1 MGEVGR
7 ASPVG
12 LLGGHDEFGFCWFS
26 SSGKR
31 EKLAMPK
38 RAKSSK
44 GMRNPLKALRDRQLC
59 EKGILLALF
68 GSRVRIS
75 GMAETHHPG
84 SNVRQRF
91 LTAELATVL

>member
-12 LLGGHDEFGFCWFS
+12 LLGGHGEFGFCWFS

-44 GMRNPLKALRDRQLC
+44 GMRNPLKALRDSSVKRGFFLLC
-59 EKGILLALF
+59 LA
-68 GSRVRIS
+68 
-75 GMAETHHPG
+75 H
-84 SNVRQRF
+84 
-91 LTAELATVL
+91 ELE